1 MATWIWILIAVG
13 AALVLAIVLFGA
25 WKGRER
31 RLESKRTEAQGLRR
45 QAEQQARRAQERS
58 ELADELAERA
68 RGERREAQ
76 VAARRAAEVDPD
88 VDT

>member
-1 MATWIWILIAVG
+1 MATWVWILIAVG
-13 AALVLAIVLFGA
+13 AAIVLGIVLYGA

-45 QAEQQARRAQERS
+45 QAEQQSRRAEERS
-58 ELADELAERA
+58 ALADELAERA

-76 VAARRAAEVDPD
+76 VAARRADEVDPD
-88 VDT
+88 VDD